1 MRRRL
6 VWIQQALKG
15 NFAIISYQWQP
26 PNGTD
31 LDTRTKLL
39 VPDFGADVGWN
50 RNSTISGTSGLY
62 LAWQGDNTGTS
73 GSEDVWIYFENIKAD
88 FEDNLIQI
96 RLRAFWYGPAGDGRI
111 NVKTRLWPSL
121 ESFELDDPPTSDID
135 RTQQLTTN
143 AERSDIDGEDVGV
156 LTYDRNT
163 SVITYI
169 NP

>member
-6 VWIQQALKG
+6 VWVQGVTKG

-39 VPDFGADVGWN
+39 IPDFGTDVGWN
-50 RNSTISGTSGLY
+50 RGSTISGTSGPY

-88 FEDNLIQI
+88 FEDELIQI
-96 RLRAFWYGPAGDGRI
+96 RLRAFWYGTAGNGQI
-111 NVKTRLWPSL
+111 NVKTRLW
-121 ESFELDDPPTSDID
+121 ETFDSFQAGDPPMSDID
-135 RTQQLTTN
+135 RTQQLTTSDVR
-143 AERSDIDGEDVGV
+143 ADIDGENVGV
-156 LTYDRNT
+156 LTYNRNT
-163 SVITYI
+163 SAIAYI